1 MWLLADVCLLGFVQ
15 DDFELDAIVGK
26 VIADGSS
33 TYANQGKARKG
44 TVLYRVVWQGF
55 PPDLVWYEP
64 KGNLGADH
72 VSEYEA
78 RAAEEA
84 AADEAAAQEAAELA
98 ELEEEEAL
106 PPE

>member
-1 MWLLADVCLLGFVQ
+1 MAPAL
-15 DDFELDAIVGK
+15 
-26 VIADGSS
+26 
-33 TYANQGKARKG
+33 TPTRARLERALT